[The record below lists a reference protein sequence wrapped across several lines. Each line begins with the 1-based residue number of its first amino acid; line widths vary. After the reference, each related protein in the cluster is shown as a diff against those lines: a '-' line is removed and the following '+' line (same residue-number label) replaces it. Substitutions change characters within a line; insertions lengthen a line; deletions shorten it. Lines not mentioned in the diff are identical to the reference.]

1 MPGTVRSRRPPGR
14 ATREATLGDL
24 VRRFGLSVKDEGA
37 RKWFRNAIANQLL
50 HSQAFAKRTSF
61 DLDSYAFGLT
71 THLGVAY
78 RPSAISTAM
87 LVGDGGAMSVYLP
100 TSFWEFLSAIEYLVA
115 AFPPDHSSMLEDSVV
130 NAVAGAPGP
139 LGVRWARDRFM
150 PSAAPE
156 LDEPLGAEPLKWLE
170 SAGLDGVVRP
180 FELALRSLMGGE
192 NVPAKRRE
200 AIKYAYEA
208 LEATAQ
214 AVCGNKRDLSGNR
227 ELFLKNVGVLPA
239 LRTALEDFIKF
250 ANSYRHGQHPEP
262 VPDPSYSW
270 AEESVYLTGIFLR
283 AASIWMRERGASSH
297 VAAKG
302 DSARTPRPRA
312 GNTERT

>member
-1 MPGTVRSRRPPGR
+1 MPGVARSRGPTGR
-14 ATREATLGDL
+14 ATREATFGDL

-37 RKWFRNAIANQLL
+37 RSWFRNAIANQLL
-50 HSQAFAKRTSF
+50 HSLAFGKRSGF
-61 DLDSYAFGLT
+61 DLDSYAFGMA

-78 RPSAISTAM
+78 RPSQISTAR

-100 TSFWEFLSAIEYLVA
+100 TSFWEFLAAIEYLVGA
-115 AFPPDHSSMLEDSVV
+115 LPPEYSSMLEDSVV
-130 NAVAGAPGP
+130 DAVANAPGP
-139 LGVRWARDRFM
+139 LGVRWARRRFM
-150 PSAAPE
+150 RSAAPE
-156 LDEPLGAEPLKWLE
+156 LDEPLGAQPLQWLA
-170 SAGLDGVVRP
+170 SAGLDGVKRP
-180 FELALRSLMGGE
+180 FELALRSLMGADD
-192 NVPAKRRE
+192 VPAKRRE

-239 LRTALEDFIKF
+239 LRTALEDFVKF
-250 ANSYRHGQHPEP
+250 ANPYRHGQHPEP
-262 VPDPSYSW
+262 IPDPSYSW

-283 AASIWMRERGASSH
+283 AASTWMRGRRESSH

-302 DSARTPRPRA
+302 DSTRAPRPRP
-312 GNTERT
+312 GKS